1 MLQYT
6 FMGKTHITNNYFS
19 NIDALKNYV
28 VNLSNNNVYY
38 DNLKVTN
45 TINNKHFI
53 CYNDDN
59 IKENIIYNIH
69 VIPIVVNE

>member
-19 NIDALKNYV
+19 NIDALKNYI
-28 VNLSNNNVYY
+28 VNLSNNNVFY

-45 TINNKHFI
+45 TINNQHFI

-69 VIPIVVNE
+69 VIPIVLNE

>member
-19 NIDALKNYV
+19 NIDALKNYI
-28 VNLSNNNVYY
+28 VNLSNNNVFY

-45 TINNKHFI
+45 TINKQHFI

-69 VIPIVVNE
+69 VIPIVLNE